1 MWLLIFFACA
11 GMVVILCAI
20 WMIQE
25 NTIRVSNSPN
35 ERYSL
40 SVIRRNLDSLPVMPG
55 QGSDVKC
62 FVELRK
68 KENGQLILR
77 KSVDMLQN
85 IEQIQW
91 GDGEVW
97 INPHWAISYEG
108 TVIGNWQE
116 SCGGQ
121 TPRNP

>member
-1 MWLLIFFACA
+1 MRVHTMWLLIFFACA

-20 WMIQE
+20 WMFQE

-62 FVELRK
+62 FVDLRK

-108 TVIGNWQE
+108 TVIGN
-116 SCGGQ
+116 
-121 TPRNP
+121 